1 MLSCLPAVKSRR
13 LFHFSCLG
21 LSAGSIGAMDILPA
35 PKANSYICKG
45 GNSLMM
51 STGCPDRKAV
61 WRCGFLSPALVVA
74 LTLGGS
80 ACLWRQ
86 TSATSDNAAET
97 VKVLFRQF
105 SASVTAIG
113 AVKPQVGAEVKVG
126 SRVSG
131 RVLRLHANIK
141 DQVRKGQVIAELEK
155 ADLEAIVAQSQA
167 EAQFAEAKLAA
178 LDALFPKEVARAE
191 TDVAR
196 WDATVILA
204 RKDFGRQQDL
214 LKKKLA
220 TQVDADQAQ
229 EQLAVSE
236 AQLATARRALD
247 LVRAQ
252 YAENLKQAQA
262 ERDRDQAALTNAHV
276 QLSYAVITAPISG
289 VIGSVSTQE
298 GETVA
303 AGLNAPTF
311 VTIIDLA
318 KLQVEAYVDEV
329 DIGKVKVGQ
338 HVVFTVDAFPADDF
352 EGKVV
357 AIYPKA
363 TIQDNVVKYVV
374 AVEIVTPYE
383 GRLRPEMTTSVG
395 IQLESRRVLAIPSS
409 AVRRE
414 GGKHFVLLSVN
425 GRPEPHEV
433 RLGWKDGPWTEVAGG
448 LSEGQE
454 IFLDLPGTEKGKN

>member
-1 MLSCLPAVKSRR
+1 MSSRSPDWKPTRRCWILSS
-13 LFHFSCLG
+13 G
-21 LSAGSIGAMDILPA
+21 LAGTLAIGM
-35 PKANSYICKG
+35 
-45 GNSLMM
+45 
-51 STGCPDRKAV
+51 
-61 WRCGFLSPALVVA
+61 F
-74 LTLGGS
+74 
-80 ACLWRQ
+80 ACQWRQ
-86 TSATSDNAAET
+86 TSATVETAAET
-97 VKVLFRQF
+97 VKVTRRQF
-105 SASVTAIG
+105 STSVTAIG
-113 AVKPQVGAEVKVG
+113 AVKAQVGAEVKVG
-126 SRVSG
+126 SRISG
-131 RVLRLHANIK
+131 RVMRLHANIK
-141 DQVRKGQVIAELEK
+141 DQVRKGQVIAELEQ
-155 ADLEAIVAQSQA
+155 ADLEALVAQCRA
-167 EAQFAEAKLAA
+167 EARFAEAKLAA
-178 LDALFPKEVARAE
+178 LDELFPRDVARAE

-196 WDATVILA
+196 WDATVVLA

-220 TQVDADQAQ
+220 AQVDADQAQ

-236 AQLATARRALD
+236 AQLATARRVLD
-247 LVRAQ
+247 LIRAQ
-252 YAENLKQAQA
+252 HAENIKQAQA
-262 ERDRDQAALTNAHV
+262 ELDRDRAALANAQV

-329 DIGKVKVGQ
+329 DIGKIKVGQ

-352 EGKVV
+352 KGRVV

-374 AVEIVTPYE
+374 AVEIDTPYE
-383 GRLRPEMTTSVG
+383 GRLRPEMTTGVN
-395 IQLESRRVLAIPSS
+395 IQLESRTVLSIPSS

-425 GRPEPHEV
+425 GRPEPREV

-448 LSEGQE
+448 LTEGQE
-454 IFLDLPGTEKGKN
+454 IFLDVPEAEKGKP

>member
-1 MLSCLPAVKSRR
+1 MLITGT
-13 LFHFSCLG
+13 LG
-21 LSAGSIGAMDILPA
+21 IWKLRSWDGFIDRSAR
-35 PKANSYICKG
+35 
-45 GNSLMM
+45 
-51 STGCPDRKAV
+51 CPDRKAA
-61 WRCGFLSPALVVA
+61 WRRDLLWPALAVA
-74 LTLGGS
+74 LILGGS
-80 ACLWRQ
+80 ACLQRQ
-86 TSATSDNAAET
+86 TSSTTENTAET
-97 VKVLFRQF
+97 FKVTHRQF

-126 SRVSG
+126 SRISG

-155 ADLEAIVAQSQA
+155 ADLEALVAQSQA
-167 EAQFAEAKLAA
+167 EARFAGAKLAA
-178 LDALFPKEVARAE
+178 LDELFPKEVARAE

-204 RKDFGRQQDL
+204 RQDLGRQREL
-214 LKKKLA
+214 LKQKVA
-220 TQVDADQAQ
+220 MQVDADQAQ
-229 EQLAVSE
+229 ERLAVSE
-236 AQLATARRALD
+236 AQLETARKALD
-247 LVRAQ
+247 LLRAQ
-252 YAENLKQAQA
+252 HAENLKQSLA
-262 ERDRDQAALTNAHV
+262 EWDRDRAALNNAQV

-329 DIGKVKVGQ
+329 DIGKIKVGQ
-338 HVVFTVDAFPADDF
+338 QVVFTVDAFPADDF
-352 EGKVV
+352 TGKVV

-374 AVEIVTPYE
+374 AVEIITPYE
-383 GRLRPEMTTSVG
+383 GRLRPEMTTSVSL
-395 IQLESRRVLAIPSS
+395 QLESRSVLAIPSS
-409 AVRRE
+409 SVRRQ

-425 GRPEPHEV
+425 GRPEPREV
-433 RLGWKDGPWTEVAGG
+433 RLGWKDGPWTEVASG
-448 LSEGQE
+448 LTEGQE
-454 IFLDLPGTEKGKN
+454 IYLDLPETEKGGK

>member
-1 MLSCLPAVKSRR
+1 MNIRSPDWKPTWRRWILSAMLSAPLV
-13 LFHFSCLG
+13 
-21 LSAGSIGAMDILPA
+21 IG
-35 PKANSYICKG
+35 
-45 GNSLMM
+45 
-51 STGCPDRKAV
+51 V
-61 WRCGFLSPALVVA
+61 
-74 LTLGGS
+74 S
-80 ACLWRQ
+80 ACYWNR
-86 TSATSDNAAET
+86 TSSTSEPAAKT
-97 VKVLFRQF
+97 VKVTYRQF
-105 SASVTAIG
+105 SANVIAIG

-126 SRVSG
+126 SRISG
-131 RVLRLHANIK
+131 RVMRLHANIK

-155 ADLEAIVAQSQA
+155 ADLEALVAQSQA
-167 EAQFAEAKLAA
+167 EARFAEAKLAA
-178 LDALFPKEVARAE
+178 LDELFPRDVARAE

-196 WDATVILA
+196 WDATVVLA

-220 TQVDADQAQ
+220 AQVDADQAQ

-236 AQLATARRALD
+236 AQLATARRVLD
-247 LVRAQ
+247 LIRAQ
-252 YAENLKQAQA
+252 HAENIKQAQA
-262 ERDRDQAALTNAHV
+262 ELDRDRAALANAQV

-329 DIGKVKVGQ
+329 DIGKIKVGQ

-352 EGKVV
+352 KGSVV

-374 AVEIVTPYE
+374 AVEIDTPYE
-383 GRLRPEMTTSVG
+383 GRLRPEMTTSVN
-395 IQLESRRVLAIPSS
+395 IQLESRTVLSIPSS

-425 GRPEPHEV
+425 GRPEPREV

-448 LSEGQE
+448 LTEGQE
-454 IFLDLPGTEKGKN
+454 IFLDVPEAEKGKP

>member
-1 MLSCLPAVKSRR
+1 LPS
-13 LFHFSCLG
+13 
-21 LSAGSIGAMDILPA
+21 
-35 PKANSYICKG
+35 
-45 GNSLMM
+45 
-51 STGCPDRKAV
+51 
-61 WRCGFLSPALVVA
+61 VVA
-74 LTLGGS
+74 GTLSLGVF
-80 ACLWRQ
+80 ACQWRQ
-86 TSATSDNAAET
+86 TTATTQTAGET
-97 VKVLFRQF
+97 VKVTRRQF
-105 SASVTAIG
+105 STSVTAIG

-126 SRVSG
+126 SRISG
-131 RVLRLHANIK
+131 RVMRLHANIK
-141 DQVRKGQVIAELEK
+141 DQVRRGQVIAELEK
-155 ADLEAIVAQSQA
+155 ADLEAMVSQSQA
-167 EAQFAEAKLAA
+167 EARLAEAKLAA
-178 LDALFPKEVARAE
+178 LDELFPRDVARAE
-191 TDVAR
+191 TDIAR
-196 WDATVILA
+196 WEATVILA

-220 TQVDADQAQ
+220 AQVDADQAQ

-236 AQLATARRALD
+236 AQLATARRTLD
-247 LVRAQ
+247 LVRVQ
-252 YAENLKQAQA
+252 HAENLKQAQA
-262 ERDRDQAALTNAHV
+262 ELDRDRAALANAQV

-311 VTIIDLA
+311 VTIIDLT

-338 HVVFTVDAFPADDF
+338 QVVFTVDAFPANDF

-395 IQLESRRVLAIPSS
+395 IQLESRTVLAIPSG

-425 GRPEPHEV
+425 GRSEPREV

-448 LSEGQE
+448 LTEGQE
-454 IFLDLPGTEKGKN
+454 IFLDLPETEKGKK

>member
-1 MLSCLPAVKSRR
+1 MVRSR
-13 LFHFSCLG
+13 FFS
-21 LSAGSIGAMDILPA
+21 
-35 PKANSYICKG
+35 
-45 GNSLMM
+45 
-51 STGCPDRKAV
+51 T
-61 WRCGFLSPALVVA
+61 ALAVA
-74 LTLGGS
+74 LALSGP
-80 ACLWRQ
+80 ACSRKQ
-86 TSATSDNAAET
+86 TSATNENAVET
-97 VKVLFRQF
+97 VKVTRQQF
-105 SASVTAIG
+105 STSVTAIG

-126 SRVSG
+126 SRISG
-131 RVLRLHANIK
+131 RVMRLHANIK
-141 DQVRKGQVIAELEK
+141 DQVHKGQIIAELEK
-155 ADLEAIVAQSQA
+155 ADLEAIVAQSRA
-167 EAQFAEAKLAA
+167 EARFAEAKLES
-178 LDALFPKEVARAE
+178 LNELFPKEVARAE

-204 RKDFGRQQDL
+204 RQDLGRQRYL
-214 LKKKLA
+214 LQRKIA
-220 TQVDADQAQ
+220 SQVDAEQAQ
-229 EQLAVSE
+229 ERLAVSE
-236 AQLATARRALD
+236 AQLAAARKALE

-252 YAENLKQAQA
+252 HAENLKQAQA
-262 ERDRDQAALTNAHV
+262 ERDRDRAALTNAQV

-329 DIGKVKVGQ
+329 DIGKIKVGQ

-352 EGKVV
+352 AGKVV

-374 AVEIVTPYE
+374 AVEIATPYE
-383 GRLRPEMTTSVG
+383 GRLRPDMTTSVG
-395 IQLESRRVLAIPSS
+395 IQLESRAVLAIPSG

-414 GGKHFVLLSVN
+414 AGKHFVLLSVN
-425 GRPEPHEV
+425 GRPEPREV

-454 IFLDLPGTEKGKN
+454 IFLGLPETEKGNK

>member
-1 MLSCLPAVKSRR
+1 
-13 LFHFSCLG
+13 
-21 LSAGSIGAMDILPA
+21 
-35 PKANSYICKG
+35 
-45 GNSLMM
+45 MM
-51 STGCPDRKAV
+51 SSKRSDRKGA
-61 WRCGFLSPALVVA
+61 WRCGLLPLVLAVA

-80 ACLWRQ
+80 ACLRRQ
-86 TSATSDNAAET
+86 TSTTTDSSAET
-97 VKVLFRQF
+97 VKVTLRQF

-126 SRVSG
+126 SRISG
-131 RVLRLHANIK
+131 RVKRLHANIK

-167 EAQFAEAKLAA
+167 EARFAEAKLAA
-178 LDALFPKEVARAE
+178 LDELFPREVARAE

-204 RKDFGRQQDL
+204 RKDLGRQQDL

-220 TQVDADQAQ
+220 TQVDVEQAQ
-229 EQLAVSE
+229 ERLAVSE
-236 AQLATARRALD
+236 AQLAAARRALD

-252 YAENLKQAQA
+252 HAENLKQAQA
-262 ERDRDQAALTNAHV
+262 ERDRDRAALNNAQV

-318 KLQVEAYVDEV
+318 RLQVEAYVDEV
-329 DIGKVKVGQ
+329 DIGKVKTGQ
-338 HVVFTVDAFPADDF
+338 RAVFTVDAFPADDF
-352 EGKVV
+352 SGKVV

-383 GRLRPEMTTSVG
+383 GRLRPEMTASVS
-395 IQLESRRVLAIPSS
+395 IQLGSRQVLAIPSS

-425 GRPEPHEV
+425 GRPELREV

-448 LSEGQE
+448 LTEGQE
-454 IFLDLPGTEKGKN
+454 IFLDLPGTEKGEK

>member
-1 MLSCLPAVKSRR
+1 
-13 LFHFSCLG
+13 
-21 LSAGSIGAMDILPA
+21 
-35 PKANSYICKG
+35 
-45 GNSLMM
+45 MM
-51 STGCPDRKAV
+51 SSKCPDVKAA
-61 WRCGFLSPALVVA
+61 WRRGLLPPALAVA

-80 ACLWRQ
+80 ACLRRE
-86 TSATSDNAAET
+86 TSATTDHSAET
-97 VKVLFRQF
+97 IKVTLRQF

-126 SRVSG
+126 SRISG
-131 RVLRLHANIK
+131 RVKRLHANIK

-167 EAQFAEAKLAA
+167 EARFAEAKLAA
-178 LDALFPKEVARAE
+178 LDELFPREVARAE

-204 RKDFGRQQDL
+204 RKDLGRQQDL

-220 TQVDADQAQ
+220 TQVDVEQAQ
-229 EQLAVSE
+229 ERLAVSE
-236 AQLATARRALD
+236 AQLAAARRTLD
-247 LVRAQ
+247 LVRTQ
-252 YAENLKQAQA
+252 HTENLKQAQA
-262 ERDRDQAALTNAHV
+262 ERDRDRAALNNAQV

-289 VIGSVSTQE
+289 VIGSVATQE

-318 KLQVEAYVDEV
+318 RLQVEAYVDEV
-329 DIGKVKVGQ
+329 DIGKVKIGQ
-338 HVVFTVDAFPADDF
+338 RAVFTVDAFPADDF
-352 EGKVV
+352 SGKVV

-383 GRLRPEMTTSVG
+383 GRLRPEMTASVS
-395 IQLESRRVLAIPSS
+395 IQLESRQVLAISSS

-425 GRPEPHEV
+425 GRPELREV

-448 LSEGQE
+448 LIAGQE
-454 IFLDLPGTEKGKN
+454 IFLDLPETEKGKK

>member
-1 MLSCLPAVKSRR
+1 MNPAYADRKTTRWR
-13 LFHFSCLG
+13 LFFSPVL
-21 LSAGSIGAMDILPA
+21 A
-35 PKANSYICKG
+35 
-45 GNSLMM
+45 
-51 STGCPDRKAV
+51 
-61 WRCGFLSPALVVA
+61 VA
-74 LTLGGS
+74 LALGGS
-80 ACLWRQ
+80 ACSRRQ
-86 TSATSDNAAET
+86 TSATTENEAET
-97 VKVLFRQF
+97 VKVTRRQF
-105 SASVTAIG
+105 STSVTAIG

-126 SRVSG
+126 SRISG
-131 RVLRLHANIK
+131 RVMRLHANIK
-141 DQVRKGQVIAELEK
+141 DQVHKGQVIAELEQ
-155 ADLEAIVAQSQA
+155 ADLEAIVAQMQA
-167 EAQFAEAKLAA
+167 EARLAEAKLAA
-178 LDALFPKEVARAE
+178 EDELFPKEVAHSE

-204 RKDFGRQQDL
+204 RQDL
-214 LKKKLA
+214 ARQLDLLQHKMA
-220 TQVDADQAQ
+220 SQVDAEQAQ
-229 EQLAVSE
+229 EKLAVSE
-236 AQLATARRALD
+236 AQLAAARRALD
-247 LVRAQ
+247 LMRVQ
-252 YAENLKQAQA
+252 HTENLKQALA
-262 ERDRDQAALTNAHV
+262 ERDRDRAVLANAQV

-329 DIGKVKVGQ
+329 DIGKIKVGQ
-338 HVVFTVDAFPADDF
+338 HVVFTVDAFPANDF
-352 EGKVV
+352 AGKVV

>member
-1 MLSCLPAVKSRR
+1 
-13 LFHFSCLG
+13 
-21 LSAGSIGAMDILPA
+21 
-35 PKANSYICKG
+35 
-45 GNSLMM
+45 MM
-51 STGCPDRKAV
+51 ASNYPDRYAAGRRGILLPVLAV
-61 WRCGFLSPALVVA
+61 SLV
-74 LTLGGS
+74 LCGS
-80 ACLWRQ
+80 ACLRKE
-86 TSATSDNAAET
+86 TSESSGSAAET
-97 VKVLFRQF
+97 VTVKMRQF

-126 SRVSG
+126 SRISG
-131 RVLRLHANIK
+131 RVTRLHANIK
-141 DQVRKGQVIAELEK
+141 DRVRKGQVIAELEK
-155 ADLEAIVAQSQA
+155 ADLEALVAQSQA
-167 EAQFAEAKLAA
+167 EVRFAEAKLAA
-178 LDALFPKEVARAE
+178 LDELFPKEVARAE

-204 RKDFGRQQDL
+204 RKDLERQRDL
-214 LKKKLA
+214 LKQKVA
-220 TQVDADQAQ
+220 MQIDADQAQ
-229 EQLAVSE
+229 ERLAVSE
-236 AQLATARRALD
+236 AQLAAARRALD
-247 LVRAQ
+247 LVRTQ
-252 YAENLKQAQA
+252 HAENLKQARA
-262 ERDRDQAALTNAHV
+262 ERDRDHAALTNVQV

-318 KLQVEAYVDEV
+318 HLQVEAYVDEV

-338 HVVFTVDAFPADDF
+338 RVVFTVDAFPADDF
-352 EGKVV
+352 SGKVV

-383 GRLRPEMTTSVG
+383 GRLRPEMTTSVS
-395 IQLESRRVLAIPSS
+395 IQLESRPVLAIPSS

-425 GRPEPHEV
+425 GRPEPREV
-433 RLGWKDGPWTEVAGG
+433 RLGWKDGPWTEVAAG
-448 LSEGQE
+448 LTEGQE
-454 IFLDLPGTEKGKN
+454 IFLDLPEAEKGKK